1 VKRFDLERI
10 GLGLA
15 APVLALIVAALL
27 SSIALVISGNS
38 PLHTFNAMLDYGTQ
52 PSTVVQTINKATIYY
67 LSGLA
72 VAVGF
77 RMNLFNIGVTASTRS
92 RPSSPRSSAAG

>member
-1 VKRFDLERI
+1 VKRFDLERF

-52 PSTVVQTINKATIYY
+52 PETVV
-67 LSGLA
+67 
-72 VAVGF
+72 
-77 RMNLFNIGVTASTRS
+77 
-92 RPSSPRSSAAG
+92 